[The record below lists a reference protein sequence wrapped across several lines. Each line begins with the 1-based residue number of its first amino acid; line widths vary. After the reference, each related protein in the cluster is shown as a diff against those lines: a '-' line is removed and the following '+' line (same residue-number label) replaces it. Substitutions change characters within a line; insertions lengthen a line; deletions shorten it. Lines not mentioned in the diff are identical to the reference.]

1 MNLLHQPRN
10 LKKRL
15 TISKELAQRK
25 QSIIQHIQS
34 GTQLAKQDSCSK
46 INKQEKQNRKSSI
59 DSSLHS
65 HSSFFVQKK
74 NQKEKELEEYDEYQL
89 NSSEYSEQSILTIQF
104 VNLEQKKTSKQ
115 FIEILNDKNH
125 QFKADF
131 DEEISEIKN
140 HEKLSKYAELFALE
154 QDDHFE
160 NEGAYEKIVKR
171 YEKYYQ
177 RNPFQDPFYIQLV
190 PLKGINRLFY
200 ELKKY
205 QDNIKFLKFR
215 KLVVFLS
222 LIFPILA
229 NDMMNSRIYKIL
241 MTILILFNVSLFI
254 VVKTEHR
261 EDTFEIEQAVT
272 ILFIIEIIVRILV
285 SGIFFTKNAFFLR
298 MQDIYDFTLIFATTI
313 NLYYPEIFIIDISPL
328 RMITLLFYLGDIFH
342 DLQVMLKALKQSIKF
357 LIEAL
362 MIVGLFSL
370 FFAICGVFLFQ
381 GLFNYR
387 CVFENGDEVDG
398 WIQCHQNQCYE
409 DGMICKFTNETPKMP
424 TSFNN
429 VIFSYG
435 QILRTITMDDWSWV
449 MFFTMRIFHPWI
461 WIYYLLI
468 IFVGGFFGFNLV
480 IAVLKTHYAEAAEES
495 SKKQEEAE
503 INKLIKD
510 NQEHPERELINVFDV
525 AFLRYIGFFST
536 IQKYRECFESKI
548 LMTQHLESESQM
560 NKNIQEARTLSAA
573 QKKLSGQYS
582 LENQSL
588 FTKIQQFTLKNILL
602 RKFRLLK
609 FQQLKINIKHYSED
623 PLELEILQKL
633 LSTSYSC
640 LQSQVNYQLEQNY
653 SSQNDILLKFI
664 QIDLALQEEK
674 KFNPEKLRKIKFK
687 HQYPNWSNQIK
698 QIKKQA
704 QQQKQL
710 QRSYFPLKKRQPKWN
725 IQFKQEEKEQE
736 ETSKNSYDMPEKS
749 PEQKNQNQNLN
760 LNLQKKV
767 SQKRKSKK
775 FAKIVDGQALIYV
788 QGYYINY
795 DEIKDKINLKIP
807 IIKNHFTSNQF
818 KYRKLREKELQSGK
832 IITKSN
838 WSGKDILVLNTKNLE
853 YFNLIFAQLN
863 QRDILIWMKG
873 LKGKIQNFTKYAN
886 IIITSSISRVCFDL
900 VIFINF
906 TFLSL
911 WNIADSNTI
920 HQIENVSTVLL
931 SIELFLRVTSIKI
944 KDFTSNPN
952 YVFQAAIVILNII
965 ELTIKDLLND
975 FGEQN
980 LRLIRGTKCL
990 LFYRCLKYN
999 AMAVRIG
1006 HIASMTFKQYI
1017 YLTFLMF
1024 LVIFMYALVG
1034 MEMFAGEFD
1043 QTDTLG
1049 QLHSYDN
1056 IFKAFMTIFNI
1067 MTNDDWY
1074 GVYVMGSELNY
1085 TFAVIYSYSMVIIL
1099 NYLTY
1104 GLFMAVLLD
1113 GFGKYLNQST
1123 ENAPLFNDQQHA
1135 EITQN
1140 SNEELEKQVQQTIL
1154 SPIGSQ
1160 THIILENNQTK
1171 SKVDLITNFFKS
1183 IKQLNKEL
1191 LNKTPKL
1198 YVGIE
1203 CQSSL
1208 YIFGKENIIRI
1219 VCTKI
1224 ATSIIYVYFMDLVLY
1239 ASMVTFIM
1247 NTYYDY
1253 EDSSNKTCN
1262 IIQFIINVWMSIDI
1276 LINVIAKGLFLDKGS
1291 YFISVWQ
1298 ILDII
1303 YMISH
1308 FITFGTSD
1316 YSQILDFF
1324 LYFGYLRPM
1333 KLLFRISWLT
1343 QLRIALG
1350 YSLVDITNVLIT
1362 MLSVWIMFGVY
1373 GIILYEGSFGF
1384 CDDKMNFE
1392 INFDQCIKED
1402 RHWINYKHNFD
1413 NITVAIP
1420 TLFVTSTLDG
1430 WGEIYQVA
1438 ENSQLSNIGPQAFNS
1453 YIYTYFFFII
1463 FVFIGSM
1470 FFLSLFT
1477 GVLYSNLKEN
1487 QQKIEMTDVTQSQKE
1502 FQEISSIIIKDFP
1515 IFSSPPT
1522 NGIRKFASDITN
1534 NSYLLIFMYLML
1546 ILDLIILL
1554 LFESDMSEDYFRAVN
1569 NVHNALTVL
1578 YVVWIILLFLALGV
1592 GRFFDN
1598 YWRKFYFVLILVSI
1612 VDFIADYS
1620 MDWIMIYYRSTPY
1633 DKGYQILRIFFSLR
1647 SLRVILIFQGL
1658 INLQRLMRVMVF
1670 ALPFLGKIFTIL
1682 MIAMLIFALIG
1693 CQLYGQIDSGAVMDD
1708 QINFQNVA
1716 QALLALFKCA
1726 SGDDWRTIMT
1736 DTMQHNPLCLHD
1748 PKYCGSVNNQYFFFL
1763 FMLLSN
1769 YVLLN
1774 LFVLGLIEQF
1784 EQFFQLQNSLIQ
1796 TYVEN
1801 VDKIKTVW
1809 CKYSSE
1815 TQGQAMNYKF
1825 LCKFLLDIGKP
1836 LGGGKEENLWDVAK
1850 LASSFKL
1857 QCDHYGFIQY
1867 NQLMYELFR
1876 RCFVNEVFKEGSES
1890 SILKIKQFNKEMQL
1904 RLMYYRKNRLLERS
1918 NISPNKQLKANFN
1931 ILHDYLTVLIL
1942 FKTWESYSKLI
1953 FQKICREGNFS
1964 DSDEISIHNDKKSK
1978 QNFNNFEFDD
1988 DISESDNM
1996 TQKQM
2001 INQFS
2006 QQFNNSLNLNSIMQ
2020 HSSSIQ
2026 SAPKNH
2032 MIGSIKQTSQRKV
2045 QSFRNKK
2052 KGNQKININEQLQE
2066 PQNNNQELKHYNSLK
2081 SQSQIDQEEKLPYY
2095 KNQFDLSLQS
2105 DYREGTL
2112 LNVRKKY

>member
-10 LKKRL
+10 NKKRL

-25 QSIIQHIQS
+25 QSIILHIQS
-34 GTQLAKQDSCSK
+34 GTQLVKQDSSSK
-46 INKQEKQNRKSSI
+46 LNKQEKQNRKASI

-74 NQKEKELEEYDEYQL
+74 NPKEREIGEYAEYQL
-89 NSSEYSEQSILTIQF
+89 NSSEFSEQSIPTIQF
-104 VNLEQKKTSKQ
+104 VNIESQKPTKQ
-115 FIEILNDKNH
+115 FIDILNDKNH
-125 QFKADF
+125 QFKDDF
-131 DEEISEIKN
+131 DEEIQQTQK
-140 HEKLSKYAELFALE
+140 HGKLSKYVELFALE
-154 QDDHFE
+154 QDYHLE
-160 NEGAYEKIVKR
+160 NEGAYEKIIKR

-190 PLKGINRLFY
+190 PLKGTKRLFY

-215 KLVVFLS
+215 KFVVFLS

-229 NDMMNSRIYKIL
+229 NDMINSRIYKIL
-241 MTILILFNVSLFI
+241 MTILILFNVFLFI

-261 EDTFEIEQAVT
+261 EDTFEIEQVIT

-285 SGIFFTKNAFFLR
+285 SGFFFTKNAFFLR

-328 RMITLLFYLGDIFH
+328 RMITLLFYLGDIFN

-387 CVFENGDEVDG
+387 CEFENGDETAG
-398 WIQCHQNQCYE
+398 WIQCHQNSCYE

-495 SKKQEEAE
+495 AKKQEEAE

-548 LMTQHLESESQM
+548 IMVSNLESESQM
-560 NKNIQEARTLSAA
+560 NKNMQEARTLSAA
-573 QKKLSGQYS
+573 QKKLSGQHS
-582 LENQSL
+582 FENQSL
-588 FTKIQQFTLKNILL
+588 FTKIQQFTIKHILL

-609 FQQLKINIKHYSED
+609 LQQLKINIKNYSED

-633 LSTSYSC
+633 SNTSYSS
-640 LQSQVNYQLEQNY
+640 LQSQVNYQLDQCF
-653 SSQNDILLKFI
+653 SSQNDVLLKFI
-664 QIDLALQEEK
+664 QIELALQEEK
-674 KFNPEKLRKIKFK
+674 KFNPEKMRKTKFK
-687 HQYPNWSNQIK
+687 HSYPNWSNQVK
-698 QIKKQA
+698 LIKKQA

-710 QRSYFPLKKRQPKWN
+710 QRTYFPLKKRKLKWS
-725 IQFKQEEKEQE
+725 IKFKQEEEKEQE
-736 ETSKNSYDMPEKS
+736 ETSKNSYEMLEKF
-749 PEQKNQNQNLN
+749 PEQKNKNQNQ
-760 LNLQKKV
+760 QKKEQ
-767 SQKRKSKK
+767 QKRKSKK
-775 FAKIVDGQALIYV
+775 FAKIVDGQTLIFV

-807 IIKNHFTSNQF
+807 IIKNHLTSNQF

-832 IITKSN
+832 IIKKSN
-838 WSGKDILVLNTKNLE
+838 WSGKDILTLNTKNLE
-853 YFNLIFAQLN
+853 YFNLIFTQLN
-863 QRDILIWMKG
+863 QKDIMIWMKG
-873 LKGKIQNFTKYAN
+873 LKGKILNFTKYSN
-886 IIITSSISRVCFDL
+886 IIITSSTSRVCFDL

-911 WNIADSNTI
+911 WNIADSKTI
-920 HQIENVSTVLL
+920 HQIENVSTILL
-931 SIELFLRVTSIKI
+931 SIELFLRITSIKI

-952 YVFQAAIVILNII
+952 YMFQAAIVIINII
-965 ELTIKDLLND
+965 ELTIKDLLSD

-1043 QTDTLG
+1043 QNDTLG
-1049 QLHSYDN
+1049 QLHSYNN

-1085 TFAVIYSYSMVIIL
+1085 TFAVIYSYSMVLIL

-1123 ENAPLFNDQQHA
+1123 ENTPLFNDQQHA

-1160 THIILENNQTK
+1160 THFIFENNQTK

-1191 LNKTPKL
+1191 LNRTPKL
-1198 YVGIE
+1198 YAGIE

-1208 YIFGKENIIRI
+1208 YIFEKENIIRI
-1219 VCTKI
+1219 ICTKV
-1224 ATSIIYVYFMDLVLY
+1224 ATSKIYVYFMDLVLY
-1239 ASMVTFIM
+1239 ASLVTFIM

-1253 EDSSNKTCN
+1253 EDSSNNTCN
-1262 IIQFIINVWMSIDI
+1262 IIQLIINIWMSIDI
-1276 LINVIAKGLFLDKGS
+1276 VINVIAKGLFLDKGS
-1291 YFISVWQ
+1291 YFISLWQ

-1308 FITFGTSD
+1308 FITFGISD
-1316 YSQILDFF
+1316 AQILNFF
-1324 LYFGYLRPM
+1324 QYFGYLRPM

-1384 CDDKMNFE
+1384 CDDKMNFDVS
-1392 INFDQCIKED
+1392 FDQCTRENG
-1402 RHWINYKHNFD
+1402 HWINYKHNFD
-1413 NITVAIP
+1413 NITIAIP

-1438 ENSQLSNIGPQAFNS
+1438 ENSQLSNIGPQPFNS

-1534 NSYLLIFMYLML
+1534 NSYLLIFMYLLL

-1569 NVHNALTVL
+1569 NVHNGLTVI
-1578 YVVWIILLFLALGV
+1578 YVVWIVLLFLALGV

-1598 YWRKFYFVLILVSI
+1598 YWRRFYFFLIFVSI
-1612 VDFIADYS
+1612 IDFIADYS
-1620 MDWIMIYYRSTPY
+1620 VDWIMIYYRSTPY

-1736 DTMQHNPLCLHD
+1736 DTMQHNPLCLDD
-1748 PKYCGSVNNQYFFFL
+1748 PKYCGNVNNQYFFFL

-1836 LGGGKEENLWDVAK
+1836 LGGGREENLWDVAK
-1850 LASSFKL
+1850 LASNFKL

-1890 SILKIKQFNKEMQL
+1890 SIVKIKQFNKEMQL

-1942 FKTWESYSKLI
+1942 FKTWESYSKLM

-1964 DSDEISIHNDKKSK
+1964 DSDEISIHNDKKNK
-1978 QNFNNFEFDD
+1978 QNFNNFDFDD
-1988 DISESDNM
+1988 DLSESDNM
-1996 TQKQM
+1996 TQQQM
-2001 INQFS
+2001 INQIS
-2006 QQFNNSLNLNSIMQ
+2006 QQFNNSLNQNLMMQ
-2020 HSSSIQ
+2020 FGGSIQ
-2026 SAPKNH
+2026 SVSKNQ
-2032 MIGSIKQTSQRKV
+2032 IGSIKQTSSKRD
-2045 QSFRNKK
+2045 QSFRNNKK
-2052 KGNQKININEQLQE
+2052 KGNQKIKINEQLKDNE
-2066 PQNNNQELKHYNSLK
+2066 SNKEFKHWNTQQ
-2081 SQSQIDQEEKLPYY
+2081 SQSQIDKNEKLPYY
-2095 KNQFDLSLQS
+2095 KNQYDLSLQS

-2112 LNVRKKY
+2112 LNVKKNY